1 MSNDNETEVREV
13 VSDDPSLSPE
23 VNRILTEEVREA
35 VGAARVRVPG
45 EKPHVERERHGDH
58 SSIGAFSANRILIAI
73 TFFALVVVGA
83 IVALATGS
91 WWAVVL
97 AATVH
102 ALGTFVVLTTLASA
116 ARQVERRR
124 GWRKLVGDGHDR
136 RDREQR
142 AGRARGAGGARR
154 GAEAERAE
162 EIARAHATVAAAQE
176 RLYWVDRL
184 QLDLERWLGSPAGS
198 ALVSAG
204 RPAAVHVARAVTLA
218 AARLVRSALR

>member
-23 VNRILTEEVREA
+23 VNRILTEEVRE

-58 SSIGAFSANRILIAI
+58 SSIGEAFSANRILIAI

-102 ALGTFVVLTTLASA
+102 ALGTFVVLIRSPAPP
-116 ARQVERRR
+116 ARSR
-124 GWRKLVGDGHDR
+124 GA
-136 RDREQR
+136 
-142 AGRARGAGGARR
+142 AGR
-154 GAEAERAE
+154 EN
-162 EIARAHATVAAAQE
+162 
-176 RLYWVDRL
+176 L
-184 QLDLERWLGSPAGS
+184 
-198 ALVSAG
+198 
-204 RPAAVHVARAVTLA
+204 
-218 AARLVRSALR
+218 